1 LLQYATL
8 FGQGALLLFVIPEVS
23 RFRRLAQ
30 RSKGAQQPRT
40 RELKEK
46 LQGIC
51 ESWLHIYTYIYIY
64 HFIIC
69 PQSKLYTICT
79 YMLNFK
85 CIDNLHQDFRRFS
98 YIYIGSPYLKTNAEP
113 KINWWPIARSAY
125 ADGCLSL
132 GSHCILDYFKI
143 LRLLGSNGS
152 YRPGL
157 WKWTIQVNLCKTWYP
172 FKLVESHGVASII

>member
-1 LLQYATL
+1 MQLCLGKVHYYFLWSLRSAGSSFGAKVKGRPAATNQRA
-8 FGQGALLLFVIPEVS
+8 QGEIARHMWI
-23 RFRRLAQ
+23 LA
-30 RSKGAQQPRT
+30 T
-40 RELKEK
+40 Y
-46 LQGIC
+46 I
-51 ESWLHIYTYIYIY
+51 YIYIY

>member
-1 LLQYATL
+1 MQLCLGKVHYYFLWSLRSAG
-8 FGQGALLLFVIPEVS
+8 FVGWRKGQRAPSSHEPESS
-23 RFRRLAQ
+23 RRNCKAYVNL
-30 RSKGAQQPRT
+30 GY
-40 RELKEK
+40 
-46 LQGIC
+46 
-51 ESWLHIYTYIYIY
+51 IYIHIYIY